1 MMADPQTLIA
11 YWQHGQQIVER
22 CLEKAQQANPADAPM
37 PLVGAEAAL
46 WHRAQMEA
54 YRHCLEMMGYPT
66 EADEAVLNRI
76 IAGSPPTLPAAAQLR
91 SEERRVGKACGRS
104 GRFRRMP

>member
-1 MMADPQTLIA
+1 
-11 YWQHGQQIVER
+11 
-22 CLEKAQQANPADAPM
+22 M

-54 YRHCLEMMGYPT
+54 YRHCLDMLGYPT

-76 IAGSPPTLPAAAQLR
+76 IAGSPAALPTAAYLLFPASTSSKDLLKFEGNHCRYFSASSDQPIQR
-91 SEERRVGKACGRS
+91 PVGTRPTADFLYK
-104 GRFRRMP
+104 

>member
-76 IAGSPPTLPAAAQLR
+76 IAGSPAALPTAA
-91 SEERRVGKACGRS
+91 
-104 GRFRRMP
+104 

>member
-76 IAGSPPTLPAAAQLR
+76 IAGSPAR
-91 SEERRVGKACGRS
+91 SAERRVGNKCVRQCRPGGKRY
-104 GRFRRMP
+104 P

>member
-1 MMADPQTLIA
+1 MTPDPQTLIA

-22 CLEKAQQANPADAPM
+22 CMEKAQQANPADAPM
-37 PLVGAEAAL
+37 PLVGDEAAL

-66 EADEAVLNRI
+66 EADEALLKRI
-76 IAGSPPTLPAAAQLR
+76 VAGTSAPLPIA
-91 SEERRVGKACGRS
+91 C
-104 GRFRRMP
+104 

>member
-1 MMADPQTLIA
+1 MTPDPQTLIA

-37 PLVGAEAAL
+37 PLVGDEAAL

-66 EADEAVLNRI
+66 EADEALLKRI
-76 IAGSPPTLPAAAQLR
+76 VAGTSAPLPIA
-91 SEERRVGKACGRS
+91 C
-104 GRFRRMP
+104 